1 MATEEDIGMANYIM
15 NILKSQP
22 YVMMSWGVN
31 PNTVK
36 TITRGLQ
43 FHVQGFKVKGTVKIT
58 YMPIPDLFRIDIFPD
73 NDTPPIIYKE
83 VFLDQLVSLIDEAV
97 ERTDDYQKRICEEL
111 GIVTQG

>member
-1 MATEEDIGMANYIM
+1 MATDEVVEMAKYIM
-15 NILKSQP
+15 AILQNRAEI
-22 YVMMSWGVN
+22 MMSWGVD

-73 NDTPPIIYKE
+73 DDTPPIIYEE
-83 VFLDQLVSLIDEAV
+83 VFLDQLVSMIDEAV
-97 ERTDDYQKRICEEL
+97 EKTENYEKRICDEH
-111 GIVTQG
+111 GFIIQT

>member
-15 NILKSQP
+15 TILKSQP
-22 YVMMSWGVN
+22 EIMMSWGID
-31 PNTVK
+31 PKTVK

-73 NDTPPIIYKE
+73 DDTPPIIYEE
-83 VFLDQLVSLIDEAV
+83 VFLDQLVSMIDEAV
-97 ERTDDYQKRICEEL
+97 EKTENYEKRICDEH
-111 GIVTQG
+111 GFIIQT

>member
-1 MATEEDIGMANYIM
+1 
-15 NILKSQP
+15 
-22 YVMMSWGVN
+22 
-31 PNTVK
+31 
-36 TITRGLQ
+36 
-43 FHVQGFKVKGTVKIT
+43 
-58 YMPIPDLFRIDIFPD
+58 MPIHDLFRIDIFPD

>member
-15 NILKSQP
+15 TILKSQP
-22 YVMMSWGVN
+22 EIMMSWGID
-31 PNTVK
+31 PKTVK

-58 YMPIPDLFRIDIFPD
+58 YMPIHDLFRIDIFPD
-73 NDTPPIIYKE
+73 DDTPPIIYKE

-111 GIVTQG
+111 GIVTQT